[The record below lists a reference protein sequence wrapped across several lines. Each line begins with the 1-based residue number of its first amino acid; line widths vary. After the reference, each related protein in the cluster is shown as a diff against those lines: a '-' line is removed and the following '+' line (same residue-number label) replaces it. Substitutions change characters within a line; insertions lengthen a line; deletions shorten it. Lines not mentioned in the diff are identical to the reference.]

1 MPIKVTGWDSSTG
14 RMKKVG
20 TSDTVDIDGNISIG
34 DNDTDAIIVNAEFD
48 SHLIPDD
55 NITYDLGSASK
66 KWRNIHIEDLQAS
79 GTIIGKVRH
88 FTTHKYS
95 LTSSSDAIFIR
106 FNAAGSNTS
115 GGVNNR
121 FVAPADGKLLKVLI
135 RSDSTPGNTE
145 VAFCKITNGTS
156 TFGSGAPVADVM
168 LNLSADDNT
177 YTANFSNNNTFTAGD
192 VLGVRINPNNNHG
205 NVDIT
210 IVWEMDWNT

>member
-14 RMKKVG
+14 RMKKAG
-20 TSDTVDIDGNISIG
+20 TSDSVDIDGSINIG
-34 DNDTDAIIVNAEFD
+34 DANTDAIIVNAEFD

-55 NITYDLGSASK
+55 NVTYDLGSESK
-66 KWRNIHIEDLQAS
+66 KWRNGYFEGLQVVGAV
-79 GTIIGKVRH
+79 IGKVRH

-95 LTSSSDAIFIR
+95 LTSSNDAIFIR

-121 FVAPADGKLLKVLI
+121 FVAPADGKLLKVI
-135 RSDSTPGNTE
+135 VRSDSTPGNTE

-156 TFGSGAPVADVM
+156 TFGSGSPVTDVM
-168 LNLSADDNT
+168 LNLSTADNS
-177 YTANFSNNNTFTAGD
+177 YTATFSNNNTFSAGN
-192 VLGVRINPNNNHG
+192 VLGIRLNPQNNHG
-205 NVDIT
+205 NVDVT